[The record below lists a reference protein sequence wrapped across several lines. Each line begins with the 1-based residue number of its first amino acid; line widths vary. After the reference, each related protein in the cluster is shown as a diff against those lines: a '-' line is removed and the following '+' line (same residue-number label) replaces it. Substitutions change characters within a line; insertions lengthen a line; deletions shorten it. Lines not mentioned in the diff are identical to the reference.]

1 MTLLLKCLS
10 AFTMDWSVRGGGVG
24 LKEGPRPRA
33 LTRSVGASKGVRFTT
48 ALLVIAMVGE
58 AVCEVG

>member
-1 MTLLLKCLS
+1 
-10 AFTMDWSVRGGGVG
+10 MDWSVRGGGVG
-24 LKEGPRPRA
+24 LNEGPRPRA

-48 ALLVIAMVGE
+48 ALFVIALVGE